1 MTKNVLIVAANGQIS
16 QLIEGRILDESKF
29 DDVHLTLFLRN
40 KSRLANLANNSRIT
54 LVEGSLDSLDDLKL
68 ATDGQDIVF
77 VGVVDHTSD
86 NRQTQNVV
94 DAMKANGVKRLV
106 YTNVLGIYDEVPG
119 AYGDWNKQMIGKGLP
134 SALHSDQILEQSG
147 LDYTTLRL
155 PWLNDREIK
164 YEITHK
170 NEAYN
175 GVSGSRKSIAD
186 VVLRIIANTEF
197 LKNDSVGIA
206 DPDTQG
212 EDRPVY

>member
-1 MTKNVLIVAANGQIS
+1 MTKNVLIIAANGQIS
-16 QLIEGRILDESKF
+16 RIIEDRVLDEAKF
-29 DDVHLTLFLRN
+29 DDVHLSLFLRD
-40 KSRLANLANNSRIT
+40 KSRLSNLANDSRVT
-54 LVEGSLDSLDDLKL
+54 LIEGSLDSQADLNEAVKN
-68 ATDGQDIVF
+68 QDLVF

-86 NRQTQNVV
+86 NHQTKNVV
-94 DAMKANGVKRLV
+94 AAMKTAGVQRLV

-119 AYGDWNKQMIGKGLP
+119 AYGEWNKQTIGGGLP
-134 SALHSDQILEQSG
+134 SALRSDQIMEESG

-155 PWLNDREIK
+155 PWLNDREVK

-170 NEAYN
+170 EEPYL

-186 VVLRIIANTEF
+186 VVLRIIDNPDF

>member
-1 MTKNVLIVAANGQIS
+1 MTKNVLIIAANGQIS
-16 QLIEGRILDESKF
+16 RIIEDRVLDEAKF
-29 DDVHLTLFLRN
+29 DDVHLSLFLRD
-40 KSRLANLANNSRIT
+40 KSRLSNLANDSRVT
-54 LVEGSLDSLDDLKL
+54 LIEGSLDSQADLNEAVKN
-68 ATDGQDIVF
+68 QDLVF

-86 NRQTQNVV
+86 NHQTKNVV
-94 DAMKANGVKRLV
+94 AAMKTAGVQRLV

-119 AYGDWNKQMIGKGLP
+119 AYGEWNKQTIGGGLP
-134 SALHSDQILEQSG
+134 SALRSYQIMEESG

-155 PWLNDREIK
+155 PWLNDREVK

-170 NEAYN
+170 EEPYL

-186 VVLRIIANTEF
+186 VVLRIIDNPDF

>member
-16 QLIEGRILDESKF
+16 QLIEERVLDESKF
-29 DDVHLTLFLRN
+29 DDVQLTLFLRN
-40 KSRLANLANNSRIT
+40 KSRLANLANNSRVT

-68 ATDGQDIVF
+68 ATEGQDIVF

-86 NRQTQNVV
+86 NHQTQNVV

-119 AYGDWNKQMIGKGLP
+119 AYGGWNKQMIGKGLP
-134 SALHSDQILEQSG
+134 SALNSDRILEQSG

-186 VVLRIIANTEF
+186 IVLRIIDNPEF

-206 DPDTQG
+206 DSDTQG
-212 EDRPVY
+212 ENRPVY